1 MSDENLK
8 WERVKTEHIVKD
20 EWIDFRRV
28 AYKLPDG
35 NVFSPFYNY
44 SRRNY
49 VIVVASDEQGKF
61 LCVKQFRHGIE
72 KVTTEFPAG
81 GIERSGKQEYAD
93 SEEDKTS
100 AEDALVAAKR
110 ELIEETGYE
119 SDEWQHLI
127 TIASNATMAD
137 NYAYVYR
144 AKNCRKIS
152 GQHLDD
158 TEFLG
163 VEKHS
168 AEEIEEMIRTG
179 NFEQAVHV
187 MAWLLA
193 ARG

>member
-93 SEEDKTS
+93 GEEDKTS

-119 SDEWQHLI
+119 SDEWQQLI

>member
-1 MSDENLK
+1 MSL
-8 WERVKTEHIVKD
+8 
-20 EWIDFRRV
+20 
-28 AYKLPDG
+28 
-35 NVFSPFYNY
+35 
-44 SRRNY
+44 
-49 VIVVASDEQGKF
+49 
-61 LCVKQFRHGIE
+61 
-72 KVTTEFPAG
+72 
-81 GIERSGKQEYAD
+81 
-93 SEEDKTS
+93 
-100 AEDALVAAKR
+100 
-110 ELIEETGYE
+110 
-119 SDEWQHLI
+119 HLI

>member
-81 GIERSGKQEYAD
+81 GIERSGKHEYAD
-93 SEEDKTS
+93 GEEDKTS

>member
-93 SEEDKTS
+93 GEEDKTL

>member
-93 SEEDKTS
+93 GEEDKTS

-119 SDEWQHLI
+119 S
-127 TIASNATMAD
+127 ASHH
-137 NYAYVYR
+137 YR
-144 AKNCRKIS
+144 K
-152 GQHLDD
+152 
-158 TEFLG
+158 
-163 VEKHS
+163 
-168 AEEIEEMIRTG
+168 
-179 NFEQAVHV
+179 
-187 MAWLLA
+187 
-193 ARG
+193 

>member
-93 SEEDKTS
+93 GEEDKTS

-158 TEFLG
+158 IEFLG

>member
-93 SEEDKTS
+93 GEEDKTS

-137 NYAYVYR
+137 NYAYVYS

>member
-28 AYKLPDG
+28 AYRLPDG

-93 SEEDKTS
+93 GEEDKTS

>member
-93 SEEDKTS
+93 GEEDKTS

>member
-93 SEEDKTS
+93 GEEDKTS

-144 AKNCRKIS
+144 AKNCRKSS

>member
-93 SEEDKTS
+93 GEEDKTS

-110 ELIEETGYE
+110 ELVEETGYE